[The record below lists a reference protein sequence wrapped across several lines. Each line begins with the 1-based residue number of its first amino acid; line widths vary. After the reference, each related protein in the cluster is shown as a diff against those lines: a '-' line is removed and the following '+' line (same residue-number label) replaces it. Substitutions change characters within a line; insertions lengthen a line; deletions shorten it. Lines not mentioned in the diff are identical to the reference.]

1 MNKLVITRHKALYEY
16 LINHKY
22 IEKNTPCI
30 SHANEDDVKDK
41 HVFGVLPFWLA
52 SKASKYTEIQLRIPH
67 DKKGKE
73 LTLDE
78 VEFYAIKPRTYK
90 VVEL

>member
-1 MNKLVITRHKALYEY
+1 MDKLVITRHKALYDY
-16 LINHKY
+16 LVKYSFINKG
-22 IEKNTPCI
+22 TPVI
-30 SHANEDDVKDK
+30 SHANEKDVIGK
-41 HVFGVLPFWLA
+41 HVYGVLPFWLA
-52 SKASKYTEIQLRIPH
+52 SKAVKYTEIQLRIPH

-73 LTLDE
+73 LTLEE